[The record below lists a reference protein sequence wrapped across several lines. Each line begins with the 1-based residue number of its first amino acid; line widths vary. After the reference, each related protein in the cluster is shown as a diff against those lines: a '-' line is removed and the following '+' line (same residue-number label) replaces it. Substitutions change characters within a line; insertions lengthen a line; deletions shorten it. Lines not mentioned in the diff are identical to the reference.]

1 MHSAFHHSMGVHT
14 KHFYVLT
21 WQGVRNLEASL
32 QTVQAG
38 VQERHEEMSQLQ
50 GWTQMVSKMTKIFTG
65 EQPELA
71 PSVPMHLLPTVQYG
85 QDRVLPIFLTRES
98 CHKVHECHV
107 LLLIHSDEHKSSC
120 TVVHVPKCGH
130 DVC

>member
-1 MHSAFHHSMGVHT
+1 MRSAFHHSMGVHT
-14 KHFYVLT
+14 KQFYVLT

-50 GWTQMVSKMTKIFTG
+50 GWTQMVSKMTKLFTG
-65 EQPELA
+65 EQPESA

-85 QDRVLPIFLTRES
+85 QDRVVPIFLTRES
-98 CHKVHECHV
+98 FH
-107 LLLIHSDEHKSSC
+107 
-120 TVVHVPKCGH
+120 
-130 DVC
+130 